1 MPLITKKF
9 LDACRGCTYDTANK
23 CLITPVLA
31 GSANAFLNVIND
43 EWALMRG
50 GIGMPIMNQETAD
63 KLVAS
68 DSVSVGNDSFSTGG
82 VIYSLVVD
90 PSEQAKATEAS

>member
-1 MPLITKKF
+1 MPIITKEF
-9 LDACRGCTYDTANK
+9 LDACRGCTYDTNNK
-23 CLITPVLA
+23 CLVTSVLA
-31 GSANAFLNVIND
+31 GQANAFLNVIND
-43 EWALMRG
+43 KWALMRG

-68 DSVSVGNDSFSTGG
+68 DTVAVGNDSFSTGG

-90 PSEQAKATEAS
+90 ASEQAKATEAS